1 MTRLDTL
8 VALANRAQAYAPKVT
23 HAGNLA
29 GSWYRIVNAAN
40 DSADVMIYDEI
51 GGYGITASAFVA
63 ELNAVTAKT
72 VNVHINSPGGSVFD
86 GIAIH
91 AALVN
96 HKATVNT
103 VVDGIAAS
111 AASFIMQ
118 AGDTRSMEKPGTVM
132 IHDAS
137 GLVLGN
143 AADMRE
149 MADLL
154 DQMSDT
160 IAQIYADRAGG
171 TVADFRALMQAETWF
186 TSSQAVAAGLV
197 DTVLNDN
204 APAPEDRRSQ
214 LIRARARAQALRG

>member
-1 MTRLDTL
+1 M
-8 VALANRAQAYAPKVT
+8 
-23 HAGNLA
+23 HF
-29 GSWYRIVNAAN
+29 VN
-40 DSADVMIYDEI
+40 
-51 GGYGITASAFVA
+51 
-63 ELNAVTAKT
+63 ELNAIDTK
-72 VNVHINSPGGSVFD
+72 NIQLHINSPGGSVFD

-103 VVDGIAAS
+103 IVDGIAAS

-118 AGDTRSMEKPGTVM
+118 AGDTRSIEKPGTVM

-143 AADMRE
+143 ASDMRQ

-160 IAQIYADRAGG
+160 IAGIYADRSGG
-171 TVADFRALMQAETWF
+171 KTADFRASMQAETWY
-186 TSSQAVAAGLV
+186 TSSQAVAAGLA
-197 DTVLNDN
+197 DTVLNDT
-204 APAPEDRRSQ
+204 AAPEDRRTQ
-214 LIRARARAQALRG
+214 LIRARARVALGGV